1 MVIPTHYPQEAPR
14 PSGPPDLL
22 LLNARVLTL
31 DQQQPRAEAVA
42 LKGETIIA
50 VGGQADVA
58 RLAGPDT
65 QTIDCQGMCLLPG
78 FVDAHCHL
86 LATASSLQGLRCG
99 PEVVSNI
106 RELQVAIR
114 RRAAATTQGRW
125 IRGFGYDELALEE
138 RRHPTRWDLDLATPG
153 HPVRLDH
160 RSGHATVLNSQGLR
174 LAGIHRDTPDPVY
187 GVIDRQEDSGEP
199 TGLLLE
205 MGAFL
210 RERLGRLR
218 DQKETDEGVIGLS
231 RLLLSYGITSVHD
244 ASANNGLA
252 SWDAIRSLQTSG
264 RLQCRVT
271 MLAGSR
277 HLGDFLA
284 KGRHWGDGD
293 QRLRLG
299 HVKTMLSLTTGEL
312 QPGIE
317 ELGEIVHGAHQHG
330 FPVAVHAVEQEAVSA
345 AAQVFQAIQSSCALE
360 KKPQRS
366 SPLGAGDWGRKAPGD
381 TPGHSMPRDRIEH
394 CAECPPELAA
404 QVWHSGAMV
413 VTQPGFIFWN
423 GNRYRQRVNPDL
435 LNSLYPIGSLN
446 RYGVAVAFGSDSP
459 VIDPNPWP
467 AIYSAVTG
475 FSRDAQPLAGD
486 RDGRALWTQKVPIE
500 AALRMY
506 TVAGAYADGTQEF
519 KGTIRPGKLAD
530 LVLVD
535 QDPAAVDQEILKD
548 IHPVLTIVGGRVA
561 WEAA

>member
-1 MVIPTHYPQEAPR
+1 MLI
-14 PSGPPDLL
+14 
-22 LLNARVLTL
+22 NAKVLTL
-31 DQQQPRAEAVA
+31 EPGQPRAEAVA
-42 LKGETIIA
+42 LRGQTIIA

-78 FVDAHCHL
+78 FIDAHCHL

-99 PEVVSNI
+99 PEEVSN
-106 RELQVAIR
+106 LQGLRAAIR
-114 RRAAATTQGRW
+114 RRAAATPQDRW

-138 RRHPTRWDLDLATPG
+138 RRHPTRWDLDLAAPR

-160 RSGHATVLNSQGLR
+160 RSGHATVLNSQGLQ
-174 LAGIHRDTPDPVY
+174 LAGIHRDTPDPVE
-187 GVIDRQEDSGEP
+187 GVIERKEDSGEP

-210 RERLGRLR
+210 RQRLGQLR
-218 DQKETDEGVIGLS
+218 DQKETEEGMVRLN

-244 ASANNGLA
+244 AGANNSLDR
-252 SWDAIRSLQTSG
+252 WDALRSLQTSG

-271 MLAGSR
+271 MLAGAS
-277 HLGDFLA
+277 HLGDFLSED
-284 KGRHWGDGD
+284 RHWGDGD
-293 QRLRLG
+293 QWLRLG
-299 HVKTMLSLTTGEL
+299 HVKIMLSLTTGAL
-312 QPGIE
+312 QPDIE
-317 ELGEIVHGAHQHG
+317 ELGRIVEGAYQSG
-330 FPVAVHAVEQEAVSA
+330 FPVAVHAVEQEAVAA
-345 AAQVFQAIQSSCALE
+345 AAQVFQGIPS
-360 KKPQRS
+360 
-366 SPLGAGDWGRKAPGD
+366 
-381 TPGHSMPRDRIEH
+381 TPSHSMARHRIEH

-423 GNRYRQRVNPDL
+423 GDRYRQRVDPEL
-435 LNSLYPIGSLN
+435 LNSLYPVGSLSS
-446 RYGVAVAFGSDSP
+446 YGVAVAFSSDSP

-475 FSRDAQPLAGD
+475 FSRDGQPLSGN
-486 RDGRALWTQKVPIE
+486 RHCPSPWTQKVSLE
-500 AALRMY
+500 TALQMH
-506 TVAGAYADGTQEF
+506 TIAGAYADGTQDI

-535 QDPAAVDQEILKD
+535 QDATAVAQEALKD
-548 IHPVLTIVGGRVA
+548 IHPFLTIVGGRVV
-561 WEAA
+561 WEAG